1 MTTRTLTI
9 SNVLYHEDLEIEI
22 SPGATLI
29 TGENSA
35 GKSSV
40 ARVLS
45 SLTTHNTNP
54 RKLSAA
60 LSKMYL
66 RKGAVEGYA
75 SLSDGPTW
83 IVPNKMEIP
92 DGLEPET
99 GEHMVGIVDFIRS
112 PGSSAADRAAIYEQL
127 FLPDNAE
134 ELLRPVWNVSE
145 QQLATVVNII
155 EKKGGWKA
163 AFKVYDEQ
171 KKEAGRKWQGATG
184 VQYTKKRGT
193 EWKPDEWETDLEGL
207 SEDDVLSAVAEAQD
221 ALRAAG
227 VRQAI
232 DQDRVDRGIEA
243 RDQKVPAQKEVV
255 DGLKAEA
262 EEAQAEMKAFADQGK
277 EQRTVVE
284 AAKNALA
291 YVDDRLSNWHDS
303 EAKEVAEYVHR
314 IVANRMDDTLKAK
327 GRPEDASR
335 KPYAHCPWCE
345 QPLDRHFEKWMRKE
359 PVEEAPSDTLIA
371 ELEAERVEVDQKL
384 VTETD
389 VLKEI
394 SEQYGQKRAAAEE
407 KTAEYNQA
415 LGLLKEYQHQAKDAD
430 LEVSESNEAQR
441 SQLENERDRATARR
455 KAWETNR
462 DAQRHHE
469 NYVEYEEI
477 AKLLGPTGAR
487 AKHMKQNMEKV
498 RAALKSI
505 SAKTGWNEIT
515 ITDTYEV
522 MTGGFPAALTS
533 ENENKKCQWALQAA
547 LTMLDKNA
555 HWLILDAA
563 DSLFNKSWDGLVG
576 LCDALVAKRPDL
588 YLVVC
593 ATATTAPEGWA
604 EVVIPDAE

>member
-277 EQRTVVE
+277 EQRTLVE
-284 AAKNALA
+284 SAKKALT
-291 YVDDRLSNWHDS
+291 YV
-303 EAKEVAEYVHR
+303 EQR
-314 IVANRMDDTLKAK
+314 IKKAK
-327 GRPEDASR
+327 MPPSEEDASR

-359 PVEEAPSDTLIA
+359 PVEEAPSETLIA

-394 SEQYGQKRAAAEE
+394 SEQYGQKRAAA
-407 KTAEYNQA
+407 
-415 LGLLKEYQHQAKDAD
+415 GGKD
-430 LEVSESNEAQR
+430 
-441 SQLENERDRATARR
+441 RR
-455 KAWETNR
+455 I
-462 DAQRHHE
+462 QS
-469 NYVEYEEI
+469 
-477 AKLLGPTGAR
+477 GAR
-487 AKHMKQNMEKV
+487 LAERVPAPSEGRRPRSV
-498 RAALKSI
+498 RIQRGAA
-505 SAKTGWNEIT
+505 
-515 ITDTYEV
+515 V
-522 MTGGFPAALTS
+522 P
-533 ENENKKCQWALQAA
+533 
-547 LTMLDKNA
+547 
-555 HWLILDAA
+555 
-563 DSLFNKSWDGLVG
+563 VG
-576 LCDALVAKRPDL
+576 
-588 YLVVC
+588 
-593 ATATTAPEGWA
+593 E
-604 EVVIPDAE
+604 

>member
-184 VQYTKKRGT
+184 VQYTKKRGA

-262 EEAQAEMKAFADQGK
+262 EEAQAEMKAFGDQGK
-277 EQRTVVE
+277 NQRTLVEDAKKALTYVEQRIE
-284 AAKNALA
+284 
-291 YVDDRLSNWHDS
+291 
-303 EAKEVAEYVHR
+303 
-314 IVANRMDDTLKAK
+314 KAK
-327 GRPEDASR
+327 RPPPGEDASR

-371 ELEAERVEVDQKL
+371 ELEAERVEYDQKL
-384 VTETD
+384 VTETE
-389 VLKEI
+389 VLKGI
-394 SEQYGQKRAAAEE
+394 SEQYGQKRAGAEE

-415 LGLLKEYQHQAKDAD
+415 LGLLREYQNQAKDAE

-604 EVVIPDAE
+604 EVVIPDPE

>member
-99 GEHMVGIVDFIRS
+99 GEHMVGIIDFIRS

-232 DQDRVDRGIEA
+232 DQDRVDRGIES

-262 EEAQAEMKAFADQGK
+262 EAAQAEMKAFADQGK

-284 AAKNALA
+284 SAKKALT
-291 YVDDRLSNWHDS
+291 YV
-303 EAKEVAEYVHR
+303 EQR
-314 IVANRMDDTLKAK
+314 IEKAK
-327 GRPEDASR
+327 MPPSEEDAGG

-345 QPLDRHFEKWMRKE
+345 QPLDQHFEKWVE
-359 PVEEAPSDTLIA
+359 PEAEEQPSETLIA
-371 ELEAERVEVDQKL
+371 ELDAERVEYDQKL

-389 VLKEI
+389 ALKEI

-415 LGLLKEYQHQAKDAD
+415 LGLLREYQNQAKDAD

-593 ATATTAPEGWA
+593 ATATTAPEGWD
-604 EVVIPDAE
+604 EVVIPDPE